1 MRSSRHSRYNI
12 NYHLVWIP
20 KYLRPVLT
28 AKVATDL
35 KEILEEIA
43 QSKGIEISGLEIMP
57 DRIHLFISSPPAHA
71 PSLPVNWFKGISAR

>member
-1 MRSSRHSRYNI
+1 MRFSRHSKYNI
-12 NYHLVWIP
+12 NYHLVWIT
-20 KYLRPVLT
+20 KYRRPVLT

-57 DRIHLFISSPPAHA
+57 DHIHLFIATSTC
-71 PSLPVNWFKGISAR
+71 SLAAC